1 MINEKMFISSHQ
13 SFWLGVAPMLSQF
26 VKTRNPHLERIT
38 KPFNLTTGD
47 NRGLIGELTFRLFA
61 VSYQR
66 SCKATELDEM
76 EVRHCVERSVEFIQR
91 FRAFSRQ
98 PVLHASLEGI
108 DEASQLA
115 DRLVNF
121 FNSEITDLK
130 LWPVFPGCG
139 WLDSGEGDV
148 IGGSTLY
155 EIKCGQSRIK
165 GKDIKQ
171 ILCYLALNYASNAYE
186 IDRICLYNPRTG
198 LVLRCMVDS
207 LCRDVAG
214 VAAPLLLGDI
224 VEYVSEPSWTLE
236 GV

>member
-108 DEASQLA
+108 NEASQLA

-139 WLDSGEGDV
+139 WLDPGEGDV